1 VKSPSPPP
9 LPDRERELEEGIK
22 RRREQRDRWEREG
35 ERPVALNL
43 AMIGALGWLIIL
55 PTLAGIFAG
64 QWLDRRE
71 GTGVTFTAA
80 LLVAGVALGAVL
92 AWQKMH
98 RS

>member
-1 VKSPSPPP
+1 MKSSSPDPRP
-9 LPDRERELEEGIK
+9 ERELEESIE

-43 AMIGALGWLIIL
+43 AMIGALGWLIVL
-55 PTLAGIFAG
+55 PTLGGVFAG

-71 GTGVTFTAA
+71 GTGITFTAA
-80 LLVAGVALGAVL
+80 LLVAGLVLGAVL